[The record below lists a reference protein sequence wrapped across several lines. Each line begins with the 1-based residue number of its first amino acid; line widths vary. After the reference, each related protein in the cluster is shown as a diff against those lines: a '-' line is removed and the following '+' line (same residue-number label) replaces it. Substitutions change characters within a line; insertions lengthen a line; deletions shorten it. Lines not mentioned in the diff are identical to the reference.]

1 MIAKDL
7 LLQTDKDAPVFAKKS
22 LLLTAAAAAP
32 LFASPALAQVA
43 ADAASTD
50 TGTEIIVTARKRS
63 ERLQDVPMSISAV
76 DSAEIKS
83 ARIERLADL
92 AKNTPGLNYTP
103 LFGAQNQLPIIR
115 GAAQTFGAL
124 NVGVFLDGIYL
135 SGKAG
140 VDLELNDLARIEVV
154 KGPQS
159 ALYGR
164 NTFAGAINYVTARP
178 TKELS
183 GNAEATIGDN
193 GLYKA
198 QASLGGELTTGI
210 RVRVGG
216 FYREFGGFYTSSID
230 GGAVDFAKN
239 YGGIATVEL
248 QPTEKLLITLR
259 GSYSKENNGQ
269 PPSNVIRNNSFP
281 GIPSGGSASQP
292 RNLLYTGA
300 VPAIPENGVTVNTRS
315 VPGLPGGS
323 YGDREKIVRFSG
335 DIEYDFG
342 SVTLTS
348 ITAYAKRDAEY
359 TFDGDNTVC
368 QTATGCPNFGFPFAP
383 AIPFGKSDFAFS
395 SNVGYF
401 RDWSQELRLAS
412 NSDGKLKWLV
422 GAFYYNNRNVGTDR
436 GFTPPSALAI
446 TDYSVQAAAYRY
458 PRSQIDTEAVSGF
471 ASLSYQFTDAFG
483 ITGELRYEHEDQH
496 FVQAPS
502 NPTGTAGSTAVF
514 DLKAKF
520 EFWTPRVILNYKPSD
535 DVLLYASYARGAKT
549 GGFNTGTNILASQ
562 RSYQPENS
570 NNYEVGFKSDLL
582 DNRLRLN
589 IAGFYTDWNDQQAA
603 CQNAPVPGVTST
615 QLTYVCNVAASTIYG
630 AEVEATAR
638 LSDWFS
644 VSGNYAYTHARYTA
658 FVDDSLQA
666 VLVRAGQPAMT
677 FNGKRLP
684 YVPEHKITVSPR
696 VNVPFGNDFSAEF
709 RADLQMQSETFVRAD
724 NLQRFKGFENV
735 DLRATLR
742 KGGISLQLF
751 VNNLFD
757 NDTPVAGVRFFDSVN
772 YSVASPLVTGA
783 NRRQFGASLGYRF

>member
-1 MIAKDL
+1 MF
-7 LLQTDKDAPVFAKKS
+7 TAPVLAQTT
-22 LLLTAAAAAP
+22 TAAV
-32 LFASPALAQVA
+32 S
-43 ADAASTD
+43 ADD
-50 TGTEIIVTARKRS
+50 GNEIIVTARKRS
-63 ERLQDVPMSISAV
+63 EKLQDVPVSISAF

-183 GNAEATIGDN
+183 GNGEATIGDN

-198 QASLGGELTTGI
+198 QASIGGELTTGV
-210 RVRVGG
+210 RLRVGG
-216 FYREFGGFYTSSID
+216 FYRQFGGFYTSSID
-230 GGAVDFAKN
+230 GGKVDFAKN
-239 YGGIATVEL
+239 YGGIATLEL
-248 QPTEKLLITLR
+248 QPTERLLVTLR
-259 GSYSKENNGQ
+259 GSYSKEENGQ

-281 GIPSGGSASQP
+281 GTPSGGSASQP
-292 RNLLYTGA
+292 RNLLFIGK
-300 VPAIPENGVTVNTRS
+300 VPSIPINGVTVNTLP
-315 VPGLPGGS
+315 VPGLPGGG
-323 YGDREKIVRFSG
+323 YGDREKNVRISG
-335 DIEYDFG
+335 DLEYDFG
-342 SVTLTS
+342 GVTLTS
-348 ITAYAKRDAEY
+348 ITAYAKRNAEY

-368 QTATGCPNFGFPFAP
+368 QLAAGCPNFGFPFAP
-383 AIPFGKSDFAFS
+383 PIPNGKSDFAFS
-395 SNVGYF
+395 SNNGSS
-401 RDWSQELRLAS
+401 RDISQELRLTS
-412 NSDGKLKWLV
+412 TGEGRLKWMV
-422 GAFYYNNRNVGTDR
+422 GAFYYNNRNIGVDR
-436 GFTPPSALAI
+436 GFTPPAALAI

-458 PRSQIDTEAVSGF
+458 PRSQVDTEAVSGF
-471 ASLSYQFTDAFG
+471 ASLNYQFTDSLG
-483 ITGELRYEHEDQH
+483 VTGELRYEHENQH

-502 NPTGTAGSTAVF
+502 NPAGTSGSVAVF

-520 EFWTPRVILNYKPSD
+520 GFWTPRVIVNYKASE
-535 DVLLYASYARGAKT
+535 DVLVYASYARGAKT
-549 GGFNTGTNILASQ
+549 GGFNTGNNILPSQ
-562 RSYQPENS
+562 RSYTPENS
-570 NNYEVGFKSDLL
+570 NNYEIGLKSDLM

-589 IAGFYTDWNDQQAA
+589 IAGFYTDWNNQQAA
-603 CQNAPVPGVTST
+603 CQNPPIPGVTST

-630 AEVEATAR
+630 VELEATAR
-638 LSDWFS
+638 VSSWFT
-644 VSGNYAYTHARYTA
+644 VSGNYAYTHARYDA

-666 VLVRAGQPAMT
+666 VLVRAGLPPIT
-677 FNGKRLP
+677 FNGKKLP
-684 YVPEHKITVSPR
+684 YVPLHKLTVSPR
-696 VNVPFGNDFSAEF
+696 INLPFGNDFSAEF
-709 RADLQMQSETFVRAD
+709 RADLQLQSETFVRAD
-724 NLQRFKGFENV
+724 NLQRFEGFQNV

-757 NDTPVAGVRFFDSVN
+757 IDTPVAGVRFFDSVN
-772 YSVASPLVTGA
+772 YSVASPYVTGA
-783 NRRQFGASLGYRF
+783 NRRQVGASLGYRF